1 MIAEMSL
8 LNFQLTLTLS
18 KICPSL
24 LLCVGGT
31 EDKIRSTKMTVT
43 AHFHSRLYL
52 AQGWN
57 SFEGTPLNDG
67 RDPWERGFQLLHV

>member
-8 LNFQLTLTLS
+8 LNFQFTLNLS

-31 EDKIRSTKMTVT
+31 EGKIRSTKTTVT
-43 AHFHSRLYL
+43 AHFDSRLYL

-67 RDPWERGFQLLHV
+67 RNPWERVFQLLHV